1 MKLDTPP
8 LRRMARRAGRA
19 APLLTLAVLIA
30 SPAVIA
36 RPVTS
41 ADDIERLG
49 AIKVAM
55 EAVPTRIDDWI
66 GIDVA
71 VPTEASEIL
80 NANALLSRE
89 YSQIGK
95 SGVATKVTMAL
106 IHCRDVRDM
115 NGHWPLNCYPQSGW
129 SIDKVIDRI
138 DVPGPNDVTY
148 PFAWCRFTIADGTGI
163 QRAMTV
169 LYAFVLPDGR
179 LETDMRSLGATSTRR
194 RDSAKGVAQ
203 FQFVFYADVPAE
215 SCARVAKAL
224 MQGMPAGLLR
234 HLGVRTPHDGAM
246 HDMNDMNDMNVL
258 SREQR

>member
-1 MKLDTPP
+1 MNLDTPP
-8 LRRMARRAGRA
+8 LRRLARRAGRA

-36 RPVTS
+36 RPITS
-41 ADDIERLG
+41 ADDIERLE

-55 EAVPTRIDDWI
+55 ESVPTRIGDWI

-71 VPTEASEIL
+71 VPTEATEIL

-89 YSQIGK
+89 YSEIGGR
-95 SGVATKVTMAL
+95 SIPNKVTMAL

-129 SIDKVIDRI
+129 SIDKVVDRV

-148 PFAWCRFTIADGTGI
+148 PFAWCRFTIADGTGAL
-163 QRAMTV
+163 RSMSV

-215 SCARVAKAL
+215 SCARVAHEL
-224 MQGMPAGLLR
+224 MLGMPAALLR
-234 HLGVRTPHDGAM
+234 RLGVRTPHDG
-246 HDMNDMNDMNVL
+246 DMDVL